1 MFLFYFSYIDHYKLE
16 KHAIQYIL
24 SSQSD
29 SKRFSTFLITDHHL
43 YWIKLICSLVCKFF
57 NISIH
62 FRHSFSLHLHVKIQS
77 NTWRFST
84 WLILRQLCYQHQH
97 LTFLSAFLHHNFF
110 CYVCL
115 TKSQY
120 YYTIKEFCCHYF
132 LANWYKHFLKAFC
145 GNTGYSCDKNWL
157 NESDRIMQT

>member
-1 MFLFYFSYIDHYKLE
+1 MYSYLQI
-16 KHAIQYIL
+16 
-24 SSQSD
+24 
-29 SKRFSTFLITDHHL
+29 
-43 YWIKLICSLVCKFF
+43 F
-57 NISIH
+57 NISID
-62 FRHSFSLHLHVKIQS
+62 FRHSFSLQHHVKIQS
-77 NTWRFST
+77 NTWRVST

-145 GNTGYSCDKNWL
+145 GNSGYSCDLYKKLTEWEWQHYANL
-157 NESDRIMQT
+157 MSLLRTNDHLTHL